1 MSSEKNNIK
10 NNPYGTIDGEPANR
24 NINRADQRIINE
36 FHQTTQDSN
45 VRKTIN
51 NNFMF
56 TVMDAAVY
64 EGHTRNIFEKL
75 MVFSPTNSIDICQ
88 DAVETLI
95 EEKKIQPN
103 MEKIATSGCVGV
115 LFRRDRHDVMHKY
128 MDDRKDIIE
137 EKHPDIK
144 VGQFF

>member
-1 MSSEKNNIK
+1 MAQQMVNQPIATLTVQIKELLMSS
-10 NNPYGTIDGEPANR
+10 
-24 NINRADQRIINE
+24 
-36 FHQTTQDSN
+36 
-45 VRKTIN
+45 
-51 NNFMF
+51 MF

-64 EGHTRNIFEKL
+64 EGHTRNIFERL
-75 MVFSPTNSIDICQ
+75 MAFSPSNSIDICQ

-95 EEKKIQPN
+95 EDKKIQPN

-144 VGQFF
+144 VGKFF